1 MRSGKGWIEWDL
13 AFVAVLLALFVVW
26 LLFRLII
33 RRDLMKHLDEL
44 RTMAFFLAVMVL
56 VYWWLFL

>member
-13 AFVAVLLALFVVW
+13 AFVASLLALFIVW
-26 LLFRLII
+26 LLYRLII
-33 RRDLMKHLDEL
+33 RRDLMQHVDEL
-44 RTMAFFLAVMVL
+44 RTMAFFLAVMAL

>member
-1 MRSGKGWIEWDL
+1 MRSGRGWIEWDL

-26 LLFRLII
+26 VLYRLII
-33 RRDLMKHLDEL
+33 RRDLMQHLDEL
-44 RTMAFFLAVMVL
+44 RTMSFFLAVMVL

>member
-1 MRSGKGWIEWDL
+1 MRSGRGWIEWDL
-13 AFVAVLLALFVVW
+13 AFIAILLVLFAGWFLY
-26 LLFRLII
+26 RLVI
-33 RRDLMKHLDEL
+33 RRDLKQHLDEL

>member
-13 AFVAVLLALFVVW
+13 AFVGLLLVLFTVW
-26 LLFRLII
+26 LLYRLII
-33 RRDLMKHLDEL
+33 RRDLMQHLDEL

>member
-1 MRSGKGWIEWDL
+1 MRSGRGWFEWDL
-13 AFVAVLLALFVVW
+13 AFVALLLALFLVW
-26 LLFRLII
+26 LLYRLIV
-33 RRDLMKHLDEL
+33 RRDLMQHLDEL